1 MRRMGKNCWNNKS
14 WKKYGGIWVLVLS
27 LMFSMLLPVAAKA
40 SVSCSDLNDAV
51 YATKASGLKK
61 MKASKTCTFLS
72 YSNRK
77 KVDDFAYASDSKQ
90 IYVVCIVKA
99 GSSSDAKKIKS
110 QFDSNKKDAVN
121 NSYISSAERKIAK
134 SARYGSKGN
143 YVWYL
148 SLGSSS
154 ANKKAEKA
162 VKKLL

>member
-110 QFDSNKKDAVN
+110 QFDN
-121 NSYISSAERKIAK
+121 
-134 SARYGSKGN
+134 
-143 YVWYL
+143 
-148 SLGSSS
+148 
-154 ANKKAEKA
+154 
-162 VKKLL
+162 LLFYK

>member
-77 KVDDFAYASDSKQ
+77 KVDDFA
-90 IYVVCIVKA
+90 
-99 GSSSDAKKIKS
+99 
-110 QFDSNKKDAVN
+110 
-121 NSYISSAERKIAK
+121 
-134 SARYGSKGN
+134 
-143 YVWYL
+143 
-148 SLGSSS
+148 
-154 ANKKAEKA
+154 
-162 VKKLL
+162 